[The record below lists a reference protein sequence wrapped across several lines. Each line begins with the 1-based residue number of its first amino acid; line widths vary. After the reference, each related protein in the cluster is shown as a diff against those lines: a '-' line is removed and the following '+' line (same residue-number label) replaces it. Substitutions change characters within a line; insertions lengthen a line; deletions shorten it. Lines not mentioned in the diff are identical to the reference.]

1 MVHDR
6 YDIIFCHPPDAG
18 RSLNDRVAKLVAQKP
33 PHKRCYARAPNRTR
47 APRAARTRRAAR
59 RAQVADR
66 ESKLAAAATTLYN
79 LARAV
84 APKFTDDTPEWS

>member
-1 MVHDR
+1 MTPSPCDR
-6 YDIIFCHPPDAG
+6 QTH
-18 RSLNDRVAKLVAQKP
+18 
-33 PHKRCYARAPNRTR
+33 RTR
-47 APRAARTRRAAR
+47 APHAIDARSSLPDGARLFGVRHRAAR
-59 RAQVADR
+59 RAQVADK

>member
-1 MVHDR
+1 MRCPLTPSPCDR
-6 YDIIFCHPPDAG
+6 
-18 RSLNDRVAKLVAQKP
+18 LLTVAAT
-33 PHKRCYARAPNRTR
+33 TR
-47 APRAARTRRAAR
+47 LFAVRHRERNT
-59 RAQVADR
+59 QVADK

>member
-1 MVHDR
+1 MTCLFGVRH
-6 YDIIFCHPPDAG
+6 
-18 RSLNDRVAKLVAQKP
+18 
-33 PHKRCYARAPNRTR
+33 
-47 APRAARTRRAAR
+47 RAAR
-59 RAQVADR
+59 RAQVADK

>member
-1 MVHDR
+1 M
-6 YDIIFCHPPDAG
+6 
-18 RSLNDRVAKLVAQKP
+18 
-33 PHKRCYARAPNRTR
+33 
-47 APRAARTRRAAR
+47 
-59 RAQVADR
+59 QVADR

>member
-1 MVHDR
+1 MMTTDLAVLKD
-6 YDIIFCHPPDAG
+6 
-18 RSLNDRVAKLVAQKP
+18 
-33 PHKRCYARAPNRTR
+33 
-47 APRAARTRRAAR
+47 TRREFTPSTPRVCSGYAIEPR
-59 RAQVADR
+59 DSQVADR